1 MIDIEPII
9 DALSNYYAGYVL
21 NQNEM
26 DMLRNWREESDEHE
40 ELFQQLN
47 NKTGGP
53 GIATGNF
60 RDYIRNLLV
69 AIEE

>member
-47 NKTGGP
+47 SKTGGP
-53 GIATGNF
+53 GVTTGNF

>member
-26 DMLRNWREESDEHE
+26 DMLRNWREESEEHE
-40 ELFQQLN
+40 ILFQQLN
-47 NKTGGP
+47 NRTGGP
-53 GIATGNF
+53 GVTTANF